1 MSGMRTTLET
11 NELSENLSHK
21 VQISSNEETVYLVIR
36 YMEDRFLVEKMFR
49 NNFFGLEDLRK
60 MQEKL
65 DTEEKMIQYLGL
77 GDEKNG
83 K

>member
-1 MSGMRTTLET
+1 MNGFRTTLEM

-21 VQISSNEETVYLVIR
+21 VQISSNEDTIYLVVK
-36 YMEDRFLVEKMFR
+36 YMGDRFLIEKMFK

-65 DTEEKMIQYLGL
+65 DTEEKVIQYLGL
-77 GDEKNG
+77 GDKEDG